1 MQGASVTRRGRAQ
14 GRSGGQWQV
23 LLGLVGLQL
32 AGTGLGA
39 VLLPGLG
46 PNASVGAL
54 SLSDGGRQLVGV
66 DLRSGNVS
74 WWRSESGDPSA
85 GLQASTGSWCAL
97 PRSVHAAAVVCSAG
111 ASCTLGAHGSGA
123 TLLVTFGKEPEL
135 GSAAV
140 AEYAVDLSAA
150 AESRCVLKNLTSAVP
165 PRTLSAVG
173 FDGGGGDE
181 AQLSLLALDGGG
193 EGAWSGK
200 NGSGSAVIWLG
211 ARGCTSSDAAWEP
224 AARRIVRWDREA
236 RVAALFRVSASSATA
251 RIEAIVPL
259 PGGAPLRVA
268 ALERSGDGSS
278 ARLLVLELR
287 PEAAVN
293 ATVGADPVDVAVAFR
308 ARAPVQPERVL
319 ALPLAATAA
328 ALARDGQTLLL
339 ANASAPGLVP
349 FNLTAALLLP
359 PHNETASNGTTASPS
374 TVAPTVSGGGAAASA
389 TPTGQPSVTGSPTA
403 KPSAKPTQAPS
414 AAPTAKPTQAPSS
427 HSSGAS
433 ASASA
438 PLVLVAVGA
447 ALAAAGALAYC
458 YRGGW
463 LRRGRYKPYLSSSSS
478 GGIDQSGVQLD
489 VDADWGDFEMI
500 DAGGSQQASFLEA
513 PGGRGGQRSPI
524 GGRFTD
530 TDVAV
535 I

>member
-1 MQGASVTRRGRAQ
+1 
-14 GRSGGQWQV
+14 V
-23 LLGLVGLQL
+23 LVGLVGLQL
-32 AGTGLGA
+32 CLGA

-54 SLSDGGRQLVGV
+54 SLSDGGRQLVATDV
-66 DLRSGNVS
+66 RSGNVS

-85 GLQASTGSWCAL
+85 GLQVSTGSWCAL
-97 PRSVHAAAVVCSAG
+97 PRSVHAAAVVCGAG

-165 PRTLSAVG
+165 PRTLAAVG
-173 FDGGGGDE
+173 FDGGGGEE

-193 EGAWSGK
+193 EG
-200 NGSGSAVIWLG
+200 GSGSAVIWLG
-211 ARGCTSSDAAWEP
+211 ARGCVSSDAAWEP

-259 PGGAPLRVA
+259 PGSASLRVA

-339 ANASAPGLVP
+339 ANASAPGLVS
-349 FNLTAALLLP
+349 FNLTAALRLP

-374 TVAPTVSGGGAAASA
+374 TAAPTVSA

-403 KPSAKPTQAPS
+403 KPSAKPTLAPS
-414 AAPTAKPTQAPSS
+414 AAPTAAPSS

-447 ALAAAGALAYC
+447 ALTAAGALAFC

-463 LRRGRYKPYLSSSSS
+463 LRRGRYKPYLSSRENN
-478 GGIDQSGVQLD
+478 IDQRGVQLD
-489 VDADWGDFEMI
+489 VDADWSDLGDFEMI

-524 GGRFTD
+524 GGRFAD